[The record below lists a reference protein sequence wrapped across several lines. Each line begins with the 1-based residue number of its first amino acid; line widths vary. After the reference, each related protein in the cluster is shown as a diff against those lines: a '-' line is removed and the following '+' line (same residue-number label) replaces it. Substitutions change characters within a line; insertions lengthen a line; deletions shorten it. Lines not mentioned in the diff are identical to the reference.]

1 MSPGKRQAPTRH
13 VALLRGINL
22 GARHKVAM
30 PALRA
35 LFESLGHEDVETY
48 IQSGN
53 VAFRAAPGSGAGL
66 ATDLEAAITKEFGFP
81 VPVVV
86 RAAKDLEKVMAANPF
101 LAGGADP
108 SALHVVFLGSAP
120 APGALARLDPDRS
133 PGDGFAAA
141 GAEVYLH
148 CPNGFGR
155 SKLGLDWFER
165 ILKTPATIR
174 NWRTVTRMAELSRAS
189 SVTP

>member
-1 MSPGKRQAPTRH
+1 
-13 VALLRGINL
+13 
-22 GARHKVAM
+22 
-30 PALRA
+30 
-35 LFESLGHEDVETY
+35 
-48 IQSGN
+48 
-53 VAFRAAPGSGAGL
+53 
-66 ATDLEAAITKEFGFP
+66 
-81 VPVVV
+81 
-86 RAAKDLEKVMAANPF
+86 
-101 LAGGADP
+101 
-108 SALHVVFLGSAP
+108 ALHVVFLGSAP